1 MTSSDNALSDDAL
14 TSRAGSR
21 IGAPAAYALEL
32 CLFGVIY
39 FLVAKGGLALAS
51 INPSATPIW
60 PATGLALA
68 AVLIKGYRVWP
79 AILLGAFAANLITAG
94 SAVSSIPIAI
104 GNTLEGVIG
113 GWLINR
119 WCFGCEV
126 FATPGAVARFSLISM
141 LPTALSATIGAS
153 TLVFAGLA
161 DPPSF
166 GSIWLTWWL

>member
-1 MTSSDNALSDDAL
+1 MTSSDDALSDDAL

-51 INPSATPIW
+51 INSSATPIW

-68 AVLIKGYRVWP
+68 AVLIRGYRIWP
-79 AILLGAFAANLITAG
+79 AILVGAFAANAITAG
-94 SAVSSIPIAI
+94 SVVTSIAI
-104 GNTLEGVIG
+104 ALGNMLEGLVG

-119 WCFGCEV
+119 WSYGRNS
-126 FATPGAVARFSLISM
+126 FA
-141 LPTALSATIGAS
+141 
-153 TLVFAGLA
+153 
-161 DPPSF
+161 
-166 GSIWLTWWL
+166 